1 MQIKINERSCP
12 VSVSSCHATKRCS
25 NLSIP
30 LEGSTSSCNLL
41 PLTSI
46 LKHSDTTLWAYIS
59 SLSLSLHIFPIITFK
74 QLESYYP
81 QGRNTFRKSSLS
93 SRRKMLLSK
102 AQIIDHIMKT
112 LKGAIQMDYRLLSSI
127 QLLDYTFITPF
138 CKPVTEP
145 KVTSVLLLLSLCSKG
160 W

>member
-1 MQIKINERSCP
+1 MQIKINDRSCP

-41 PLTSI
+41 PLPSI

-74 QLESYYP
+74 QFQRSVVCCWSLFYP
-81 QGRNTFRKSSLS
+81 QCRNTFRKSSLS

-127 QLLDYTFITPF
+127 QLLDYTFNYPI
-138 CKPVTEP
+138 
-145 KVTSVLLLLSLCSKG
+145 L
-160 W
+160 

>member
-12 VSVSSCHATKRCS
+12 VSVSSSHAIKRCS

-30 LEGSTSSCNLL
+30 LEGSTSSCHLL
-41 PLTSI
+41 PPTSI

-59 SLSLSLHIFPIITFK
+59 SLSISLHIFPIITFK
-74 QLESYYP
+74 QFHCCSLLESYYP
-81 QGRNTFRKSSLS
+81 QCRNTFRKSSLS

-102 AQIIDHIMKT
+102 AQIIDQIMKT

-127 QLLDYTFITPF
+127 QLLDYTLNYPI
-138 CKPVTEP
+138 
-145 KVTSVLLLLSLCSKG
+145 L
-160 W
+160 